1 MQNNQEANQLSC
13 INDEEQALLYER
25 TPTPLCR
32 ICYESEGELLKAC
45 DCSGTQGL
53 VHRKCL
59 KRWITDY
66 AIDKDH
72 CEICK
77 QEWQIDLYT
86 KREKCWK
93 RFKPGL
99 ILFSFYLN
107 ILFTL
112 ILFDTTVRMPL
123 SWSSFTIWMF
133 TYGILGT
140 CNTMTN
146 YNIYINWFKFT
157 SSSLWM
163 TGLFV
168 YLIQTDS
175 FQDNRWKSPDEN
187 MNNRW
192 DYETFNEPLWFITII
207 DISLW
212 VAKAFIHRI
221 NILLRQ
227 DEEL

>member
-1 MQNNQEANQLSC
+1 MQNNQEANQLSS

-32 ICYESEGELLKAC
+32 ICYESEGDLLKAC
-45 DCSGTQGL
+45 HCSGTQGL

-66 AIDKDH
+66 AIDKER

-77 QEWQIDLYT
+77 QKWQIDLYT
-86 KREKCWK
+86 RREKCWK

-112 ILFDTTVRMPL
+112 ILFDSIVRMPL
-123 SWSSFTIWMF
+123 SWSFFIIWAF
-133 TYGILGT
+133 TYGILGL
-140 CNTMTN
+140 
-146 YNIYINWFKFT
+146 YNSMMNNMYINWIKFT
-157 SSSLWM
+157 SSSLWL

-168 YLIQTDS
+168 YSIQSDS
-175 FQDNRWKSPDEN
+175 SQYEWKRQEDNKKY
-187 MNNRW
+187 RW
-192 DYETFNEPLWFITII
+192 DYETINEPLWYITTI
-207 DISLW
+207 DLSLW
-212 VAKAFIHRI
+212 IAKIFIHRI
-221 NILLRQ
+221 NILLHR
-227 DEEL
+227 DEEV